1 LKQKRSLDGL
11 IASRPLEPTSYI
23 QKANL
28 LLQVGDLKQA
38 YSAYTKALSLNP
50 KSVAAWVNRG
60 VVQRRLGNI
69 ASALIDYTQAINVA
83 PGDPDAYRNRG
94 IAREVTGDMAGA
106 VSDWKVASSLG
117 DKQASS
123 WVSIVEN
130 PAPDPIA
137 FTLSPVSS
145 TGLSLDKVPPVKAQ
159 GSLISILPKNQ
170 TYIFESGRS
179 KLLRKDYI
187 GAIEDFTRSILL
199 LPKHYRSLFN
209 RAVAKRGLGDLAG
222 ALEDYNAA
230 LELAPGDQDVYRNRG
245 IVKQL
250 LGDQAGAC
258 ADWGVAA
265 GMGNK
270 DAKSW
275 IGQDCNSS
283 S

>member
-1 LKQKRSLDGL
+1 
-11 IASRPLEPTSYI
+11 
-23 QKANL
+23 
-28 LLQVGDLKQA
+28 
-38 YSAYTKALSLNP
+38 
-50 KSVAAWVNRG
+50 
-60 VVQRRLGNI
+60 
-69 ASALIDYTQAINVA
+69 
-83 PGDPDAYRNRG
+83 
-94 IAREVTGDMAGA
+94 MAGA

-130 PAPDPIA
+130 SAPDPIA
-137 FTLSPVSS
+137 YALSPVPPV
-145 TGLSLDKVPPVKAQ
+145 GLSPDITKPLKSQ
-159 GSLISILPKNQ
+159 GGLVSILPKNP

-187 GAIEDFTRSILL
+187 GAIEDFTKSILL

-222 ALEDYNAA
+222 AIEDYNAA
-230 LELAPGDQDVYRNRG
+230 LELAPGDHDVYRNRG

-265 GMGNK
+265 GMGNR

-275 IGQDCNSS
+275 ISQDCNSS

>member
-1 LKQKRSLDGL
+1 
-11 IASRPLEPTSYI
+11 
-23 QKANL
+23 
-28 LLQVGDLKQA
+28 
-38 YSAYTKALSLNP
+38 
-50 KSVAAWVNRG
+50 
-60 VVQRRLGNI
+60 
-69 ASALIDYTQAINVA
+69 
-83 PGDPDAYRNRG
+83 
-94 IAREVTGDMAGA
+94 MAGA

-117 DKQASS
+117 DKQASR
-123 WVSIVEN
+123 WVANVEN
-130 PAPDPIA
+130 PSSDPIA
-137 FTLSPVSS
+137 FALSPVSS

-159 GSLISILPKNQ
+159 GGLISILPKNL

-187 GAIEDFTRSILL
+187 GAIEDFTKSILL

-222 ALEDYNAA
+222 ALEDYTAA
-230 LELAPGDQDVYRNRG
+230 LEFAPGDHDVYRNRG